1 MAKACTRLTADI
13 ENAGSGTT
21 VNTAS
26 VSPSASSAVV
36 VAVIGFNGASMAV
49 SGLGLTWTTKI
60 NGFQYATDHRIW
72 VFVAY
77 GSPSAGAITL
87 TYDDGTF
94 LAWVVDNITGTVS
107 STPTNTNT
115 ATGSG
120 TSTAPAATLGAF
132 ANAANG
138 TWAYYVA
145 QDSTT
150 CTPGTGFTQ
159 VAERESTSLFDWTD
173 ATEFRDSNDT
183 SVDATVGASV
193 AWGMAALEIADT
205 AGEGGGGTGLDVPR
219 NIRSLAA
226 VNRAAN
232 F

>member
-1 MAKACTRLTADI
+1 MAKSCTRLTAGI
-13 ENAGSGTT
+13 ENSGSGTT

-26 VSPSASSAVV
+26 VSPGASSAVV
-36 VAVIGFNGASMAV
+36 VAVIGFNGAAMAV

-77 GSPSAGAITL
+77 GSPSAGVITL

-94 LAWVVDNITGTVS
+94 LAWSVDNITGTVS
-107 STPTNTNT
+107 STPTNANT

-120 TSTAPAATLGAF
+120 TSTTPAATLGAF

-145 QDSTT
+145 QESTT

-159 VAERESTSLFDWTD
+159 VAERESTSLFDFSD

-183 SVDATVGASV
+183 SVDATVGASA

-205 AGEGGGGTGLDVPR
+205 AGEGGGTGLDVPR

-226 VNRAAN
+226 VKRAAN

>member
-1 MAKACTRLTADI
+1 MAKVCTRLTANI
-13 ENAGSGTT
+13 ENSGSGTT

-26 VSPSASSAVV
+26 VSPGPNSAVV
-36 VAVIGFNGASMAV
+36 VAVIGFNGANMAV

-77 GSPSAGAITL
+77 GSPSAGVITL

-94 LAWVVDNITGTVS
+94 LAWSVDNITGTVS
-107 STPTNTNT
+107 STPTNANT

-120 TSTAPAATLGAF
+120 TSTTPAATLGAF
-132 ANAANG
+132 ANGANG

-145 QDSTT
+145 QESTT

-159 VAERESTSLFDWTD
+159 VAERESTSLFDFSD
-173 ATEFRDSNDT
+173 ATEFVDSNDT
-183 SVDATVGASV
+183 SVDATVGASA
-193 AWGMAALEIADT
+193 AWGMVAMEIAEA
-205 AGEGGGGTGLDVPR
+205 AGSTQAPR
-219 NIRSLAA
+219 SSAFLRMMN
-226 VNRAAN
+226 N
-232 F
+232 